1 MRPWKVA
8 SIVALAC
15 AVGTTVLSTQKSAV
29 KSWNFD
35 ADKAGEVATGF
46 KSETG
51 EWKVVTDDTAPSKP
65 RVFAQLAKNDEEV
78 FNIALLNE
86 TRARNVDYQVKFRVV
101 EGKIDQGGGLIWRA
115 KDAKNYYLFR
125 YNPIERNIRVYK
137 VMDGVRT
144 IIHTVEDVD
153 EVEGWQ
159 SVRVVTNGKRLEG
172 HLNGEA
178 RFSIIDEAISD
189 AGKVGLWSKAD
200 AQTHFDDMQLEVMD
214 R

>member
-1 MRPWKVA
+1 MRTSRTIFIA
-8 SIVALAC
+8 SLAC
-15 AVGTTVLSTQKSAV
+15 VAGTAVLAMQKNPG

-35 ADKAGEVATGF
+35 SDKTDEVAAGF
-46 KSETG
+46 KSESG
-51 EWKVVTDDTAPSKP
+51 DWKVVADDTAPSKP
-65 RVFAQLAKNDEEV
+65 HVLAQLAKSDEQV
-78 FNIALLNE
+78 FNIALLKE
-86 TRARNVDYQVKFRVV
+86 PTAKNVDFQVKFRVAG
-101 EGKIDQGGGLIWRA
+101 GKIDQGGGLIWRA
-115 KDAKNYYLFR
+115 KDAKNYYLYR

-144 IIHTVEDVD
+144 IIHTVEDID

-159 SVRVVTNGKRLEG
+159 SIRVVSNGTRLEG

-178 RFSIIDEAISD
+178 RFSIINEAIQE

-200 AQTHFDDMQLEVMD
+200 AQTHFDDVQLEVMD